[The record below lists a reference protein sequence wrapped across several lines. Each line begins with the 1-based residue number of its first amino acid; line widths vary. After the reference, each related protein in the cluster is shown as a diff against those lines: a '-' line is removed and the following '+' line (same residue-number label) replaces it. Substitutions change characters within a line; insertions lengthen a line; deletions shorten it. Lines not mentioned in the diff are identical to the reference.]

1 MCLSEWVLSFSLNF
15 VFMKHNL
22 RTSALFPANLKKYP
36 YSTITTKDL
45 SQLSKHYCFMGSEF
59 ENQQGENLTLGY
71 FPKPAT
77 NSPVLQTPSWCS
89 TSDFNSDT
97 NFPELVQT
105 SQPHGSARQ
114 DRPHFATSRWVM
126 NELVCIQLRGYC
138 GPLCLARD
146 SRAQACCLKVT
157 STVCAWVL

>member
-59 ENQQGENLTLGY
+59 ENQQGENLTPGY

-105 SQPHGSARQ
+105 SQPNGSARQ
-114 DRPHFATSRWVM
+114 DGPPLPLGPTATSRWVT
-126 NELVCIQLRGYC
+126 E
-138 GPLCLARD
+138 
-146 SRAQACCLKVT
+146 
-157 STVCAWVL
+157 